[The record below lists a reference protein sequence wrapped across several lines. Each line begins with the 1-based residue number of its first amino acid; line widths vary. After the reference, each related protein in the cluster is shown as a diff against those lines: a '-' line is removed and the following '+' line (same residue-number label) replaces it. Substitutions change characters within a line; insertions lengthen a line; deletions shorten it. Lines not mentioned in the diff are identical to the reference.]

1 MKIGYIVHDLADAA
15 VKRRV
20 SMLKTAGIG
29 VVQAGFVR
37 DQKGSGDEKSTALV
51 LGLTQDAA
59 LVKRALSVLQNALF
73 CSALEERFEACDLII
88 ARNLECLILAH
99 RIAKGRPV
107 VYECLDIHR
116 ALLGHSLP
124 HRIIQAI
131 ERHLLIKTKA
141 LITSSPGFVTHYFKK
156 RPECPKEIILLENK
170 VLDLKNE
177 GIPTIVSNR
186 HRPLV
191 IGWFGMLRCRK
202 TLTLF
207 LELVANGNGQ
217 IKILIAGKPSPA
229 QLPDFEASIAGQADI
244 HFHGTYT
251 PADLPELYGQCHF
264 AWCIDWYE
272 EGQNSAWLLPNRLYE
287 AAAHGTIPIALAAVE
302 TGAWLLRHQAGLVLE
317 TDGTDIED
325 RLLELTDLD
334 IRQLQA
340 QLGSIPAQD
349 LLTSQEDCLNLRA
362 RLESV
367 R

>member
-1 MKIGYIVHDLADAA
+1 MQIGYLVHDLDDAA
-15 VKRRV
+15 VKRRIR
-20 SMLKTAGIG
+20 MLETAGLL

-37 DQKGSGDEKSTALV
+37 EYKGKRDSASLALV

-59 LVKRALSVLQNALF
+59 LVKRALSVLRNALF
-73 CSALEERFEACDLII
+73 SGVLEKRFEACDMLI

-116 ALLGHSLP
+116 ALLGQSVA
-124 HRIIQAI
+124 HRFIQAV
-131 ERHLLIKTKA
+131 EGYLLKKTKA
-141 LITSSPGFVTHYFKK
+141 LITSSPGFVTHYFRK

-170 VLDLKNE
+170 VLDLNDE
-177 GIPTIVSNR
+177 GIPTLVSNR

-202 TLTLF
+202 TLKLF
-207 LELVANGNGQ
+207 LDLVAQGNGQ
-217 IKILIAGKPSPA
+217 VKILIAGKPSPA
-229 QLPDFEASIAGQADI
+229 QLPDFEVSIAGSPDI
-244 HFHGTYT
+244 HFHGSYT
-251 PADLPELYGQCHF
+251 AADLPELYEQCHF

-287 AAAHGTIPIALAAVE
+287 ASAHGAIPIALADVE
-302 TGAWLLRHQAGLVLE
+302 TGAWLMRHQAGLILKS
-317 TDGTDIED
+317 DGADIRE

-334 IRQLQA
+334 IRQLQD
-340 QLGSIPAQD
+340 QLAAISAQD
-349 LLTSQEDCLNLRA
+349 LLTSREDCLNLRA